1 MLIFGLAPANRRHH
15 HHRLTSSSH
24 LYLKTQSKHLLCA
37 YMLRS
42 TRSLRTMQNRIQ
54 QMASH
59 ITTTAQPGVT
69 LAAIPKTST
78 FTSKLPP
85 DPAVE
90 TPAASYKVP
99 RDALGSSRMVREAMY
114 TYVSPM
120 PTKEPELLSV
130 SPKAMADIGLQAG
143 EAQTDDFRSLV
154 AGNKIF
160 WSEKEGGVYPWA
172 QCYGGMLMISNT
184 A

>member
-1 MLIFGLAPANRRHH
+1 MLC
-15 HHRLTSSSH
+15 S
-24 LYLKTQSKHLLCA
+24 

-42 TRSLRTMQNRIQ
+42 SSSLRTMQSRVQ

-59 ITTTAQPGVT
+59 ITTTSTAQVGVT

-90 TPAASYKVP
+90 TPTAAHNAP

-114 TYVSPM
+114 TYVRPEIV
-120 PTKEPELLSV
+120 KEPELLGV

-143 EAQTDDFRSLV
+143 EEQTEDFRSLV

-160 WSEKEGGVYPWA
+160 WSEEEGGIYPWA
-172 QCYGGMLMISNT
+172 QCYGGMLIISN
-184 A
+184 AA